1 MKNPVISVVM
11 SVYNGEKYLR
21 EAIESILGQ
30 TFIDFEFIIINDG
43 STDESA
49 AIISSYN
56 DTRIRLIQ
64 QENKGLAPA
73 LNVGLKVARGKYIAR
88 MDADDISL
96 PGRFEK
102 QFNFLESHPECVA
115 VGSNAK
121 IIDKAGEY
129 LYTAG
134 NPTAW
139 EEILHY
145 LPNTPFFHS
154 STMFRKDLAIEC
166 GGYFEEIKHHFEDM
180 IFWNKMA
187 ELGELRNIEE
197 PLLKYRLVPSAITNR
212 SIETSAIM
220 RRMCMNILRDGS
232 ISQSDFRLLQSIT
245 QKRSKTWEKSNYYLR
260 IGKVYIER
268 NLQRRKAANNL
279 IKSLLNYPLNG
290 TAWFNLALLLLPES
304 VIKRWKR
311 HRGIFLGYIR
321 ISQLVKRL

>member
-1 MKNPVISVVM
+1 M

-21 EAIESILGQ
+21 EAIESILNQ
-30 TFIDFEFIIINDG
+30 TFNNFEFIIIDDG
-43 STDESA
+43 SSDESA
-49 AIISSYN
+49 AIINSYN

-64 QENKGLAPA
+64 QENKGLASA
-73 LNVGLKVARGKYIAR
+73 LNVGLKIARGKYIAR

-96 PGRFEK
+96 SERFEK
-102 QFNFLESHPECVA
+102 QFNFLEDHPECVA

-121 IIDKAGEY
+121 IVDMGGEY
-129 LYTAG
+129 LYTSG

-154 STMFRKDLAIEC
+154 STMFRKELAIGC

-180 IFWNKMA
+180 ILWNKMA
-187 ELGELRNIEE
+187 EHGELRNIVE
-197 PLLKYRLVPSAITNR
+197 PLIKYRLVPSAITNR

-220 RRMCMNILRDGS
+220 RRICKNILQDGRT
-232 ISQSDFRLLQSIT
+232 SQSDLRLLQSIT

-260 IGKVYIER
+260 IGKVYIEK

-279 IKSLLNYPLNG
+279 FKSLLNYPLNG
-290 TAWFNLALLLLPES
+290 TAWFNLGLLLLPES

-311 HRGIFLGYIR
+311 HRGV
-321 ISQLVKRL
+321 S